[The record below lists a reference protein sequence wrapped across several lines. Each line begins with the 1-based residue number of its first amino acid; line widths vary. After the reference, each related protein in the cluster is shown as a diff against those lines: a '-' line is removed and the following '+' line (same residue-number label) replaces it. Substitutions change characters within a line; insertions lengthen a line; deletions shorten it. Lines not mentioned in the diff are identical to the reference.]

1 MTSPSKDAW
10 NHAYEWRK
18 QAAEERKVARRA
30 LKYLRSKNST
40 LPKAM
45 MEALDEIDDVLNNPE
60 APEKLQELLRK
71 FHEELSE
78 AERHIEE
85 KLDQKDISKKN
96 RKELEARL
104 SQWINTWNA
113 LFDVSIRTDFAR
125 KFDTASKTMMELS
138 DILLETNE
146 K

>member
-1 MTSPSKDAW
+1 MPPEPELAV
-10 NHAYEWRK
+10 E
-18 QAAEERKVARRA
+18 
-30 LKYLRSKNST
+30 
-40 LPKAM
+40 LPP
-45 MEALDEIDDVLNNPE
+45 DES
-60 APEKLQELLRK
+60 
-71 FHEELSE
+71 EELSE
-78 AERHIEE
+78 VERHIEE